1 MSRIFIT
8 RQIPQPAIERLK
20 QVFTDVAFFAT
31 DRNMTTAELISS
43 MQNCDV
49 LLCMLNNVIDK
60 TVIDA
65 NPNLKGICNYA
76 VGYNNIDIPY
86 AVSKGIIVC
95 NTPDVLTETTADLA
109 WALIMAASRRIVEG
123 DRFTRQGKF
132 TSWEPMQLLGRDVYN
147 KTLGIIGMG
156 RIGMAV
162 AKRAL
167 GFGMKII
174 YYKTTGAISDLPFP
188 AEFTD
193 FDALLKESD
202 IISIHVPLTNQTRHL
217 ISKREFNL
225 LKHTAVLINTARGPI
240 VDEKALV
247 DALKEGRIFAAGLDV
262 FENEPALEKGLADLP
277 NVVIVPHI
285 GSATIET
292 RTAMALL
299 AAENAIAVLKGTEP
313 PARVT

>member
-147 KTLGIIGMG
+147 KTLGVIGMG